1 MKELKRT
8 LKDPFG
14 FNEEKKDNPNIDKE
28 CAERIVKFSVLLQ
41 KTFNL
46 TPRQFIYA
54 LELAYINI
62 MRSKD
67 LPLKKEEVDQIKKEA
82 LEYYNKNT

>member
-1 MKELKRT
+1 MKESQRN

-14 FNEEKKDNPNIDKE
+14 FNEEQKIDPNIDKE
-28 CAERIVKFSVLLQ
+28 CAERIVRFVVLLQ

-46 TPRQFIYA
+46 TPKQFIYA